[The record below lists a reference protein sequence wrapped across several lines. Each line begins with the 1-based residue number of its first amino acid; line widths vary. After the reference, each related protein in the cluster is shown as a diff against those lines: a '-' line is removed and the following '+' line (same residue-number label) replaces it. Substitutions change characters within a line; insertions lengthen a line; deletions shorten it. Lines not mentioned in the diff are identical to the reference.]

1 MSDKDNNNQIDDN
14 ISNNQ
19 INSSNKTE
27 EITKIV
33 EWVSNLKNPESRVNS
48 LVELSKQRD
57 SFSDLA
63 IYLWY
68 SPGVISAL

>member
-1 MSDKDNNNQIDDN
+1 MSLDKDNNQLDEITNPTPIA
-14 ISNNQ
+14 
-19 INSSNKTE
+19 SSNKSE

-33 EWVSNLKNPESRVNS
+33 EWVSNLKNPESRVIS

>member
-1 MSDKDNNNQIDDN
+1 MSDKDNNNQIDD
-14 ISNNQ
+14 IPNNQ

>member
-1 MSDKDNNNQIDDN
+1 MSLEKDNNQIDE
-14 ISNNQ
+14 ITNNTQ
-19 INSSNKTE
+19 IISSNKSE

>member
-1 MSDKDNNNQIDDN
+1 MSDKDNNNQIDD
-14 ISNNQ
+14 IPNNQ
-19 INSSNKTE
+19 INTSNKTE

>member
-1 MSDKDNNNQIDDN
+1 MSDKDCNQLDEITN
-14 ISNNQ
+14 TQIST
-19 INSSNKTE
+19 SNKTE
-27 EITKIV
+27 EISKII

>member
-1 MSDKDNNNQIDDN
+1 MSDKDNNNPTDD
-14 ISNNQ
+14 IPNNQ
-19 INSSNKTE
+19 INSTNKTE

>member
-1 MSDKDNNNQIDDN
+1 MSDKDNNNPADD
-14 ISNNQ
+14 IPNNQ
-19 INSSNKTE
+19 INSTNKTE

>member
-1 MSDKDNNNQIDDN
+1 MSDKDNNNQIDDIPN
-14 ISNNQ
+14 SQ

>member
-1 MSDKDNNNQIDDN
+1 MSDKDNNNQIDD
-14 ISNNQ
+14 IPNNQ
-19 INSSNKTE
+19 LNSSNKSE

>member
-1 MSDKDNNNQIDDN
+1 MSDKDNNQIDE
-14 ISNNQ
+14 ISNNSQ
-19 INSSNKTE
+19 NNTTNKSE

>member
-1 MSDKDNNNQIDDN
+1 MSDKDCNQLDE
-14 ISNNQ
+14 ISNNTQ
-19 INSSNKTE
+19 TTTSNKTE
-27 EITKIV
+27 EIAKIV

-68 SPGVISAL
+68 STGVISAL